1 MHSTEYSTHFMCIT
15 GSTKQLASSHKDS
28 SFDDGREAPKR
39 VRGAQH
45 RGPIQYLTNGHGK
58 QGSLYC
64 AKSEMEPSSQSLILW
79 HLTKLSWSS

>member
-1 MHSTEYSTHFMCIT
+1 MHSTEYSTHFICIT
-15 GSTKQLASSHKDS
+15 GSTKQFASSHKDS

-45 RGPIQYLTNGHGK
+45 RGPAWVLFSTYLTNGHGK

-64 AKSEMEPSSQSLILW
+64 AKSEMDPCFPCPLVR
-79 HLTKLSWSS
+79 